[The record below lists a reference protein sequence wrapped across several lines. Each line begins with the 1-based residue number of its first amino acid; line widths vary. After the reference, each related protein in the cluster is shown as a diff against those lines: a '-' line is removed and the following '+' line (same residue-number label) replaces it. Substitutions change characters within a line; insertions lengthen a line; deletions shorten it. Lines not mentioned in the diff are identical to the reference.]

1 MFTYNNSE
9 VLSTNILSKMLNKY
23 MNDVL
28 PKLEHSYK
36 YYNGKQKILT
46 KHYDD
51 PTKPCNKIVTNF
63 CKNIVTSYLGYMAAP
78 RHITYQ
84 SDDDIEEILNVLKY
98 NDYNNAD
105 EQFLKD
111 ALICG
116 VSNELMYVD
125 ADKKVRFANISPL
138 NSFGVFS
145 DDLTGDLNFFVR
157 WYKEDEWSDNETY
170 FVEVYDAKNV
180 TKYRMLGF
188 NGTLTQIDKVPHYFS
203 QCPANV
209 FYLEDEVGVFNCIE
223 DLQDSYNT
231 SLSNQVDDIS
241 AFTNAYMVMS
251 GSFDPESLD
260 ISGMRK
266 NRLIAMPEGTTV
278 SWLTKDIQDT
288 QVKENLDR
296 IQASIYRIAQCPDF
310 SSESFVG
317 GVSSGIAIQYRLTG
331 METKAA
337 SIESSMK
344 KALQRRIELICGY
357 IGMLTGEEVWRD
369 INIIFTRN
377 IPADENAIA
386 TMISQL
392 RRLVSDETLLTKLD
406 FVTNPEE
413 EIERVAKQKEEQM
426 SLYDFGLTNEGADEE

>member
-1 MFTYNNSE
+1 M
-9 VLSTNILSKMLNKY
+9 
-23 MNDVL
+23 
-28 PKLEHSYK
+28 
-36 YYNGKQKILT
+36 
-46 KHYDD
+46 
-51 PTKPCNKIVTNF
+51 
-63 CKNIVTSYLGYMAAP
+63 
-78 RHITYQ
+78 
-84 SDDDIEEILNVLKY
+84 
-98 NDYNNAD
+98 
-105 EQFLKD
+105 
-111 ALICG
+111 
-116 VSNELMYVD
+116 
-125 ADKKVRFANISPL
+125 
-138 NSFGVFS
+138 
-145 DDLTGDLNFFVR
+145 
-157 WYKEDEWSDNETY
+157 
-170 FVEVYDAKNV
+170 
-180 TKYRMLGF
+180 
-188 NGTLTQIDKVPHYFS
+188 
-203 QCPANV
+203 
-209 FYLEDEVGVFNCIE
+209 
-223 DLQDSYNT
+223 
-231 SLSNQVDDIS
+231 DDIS

-369 INIIFTRN
+369 INIIFSRN
-377 IPADENAIA
+377 IPADENALA
-386 TMISQL
+386 TMVSQL
-392 RRLVSDETLLTKLD
+392 RGLVSDETLLSQIS
-406 FVTNPEE
+406 FVADPEAE
-413 EIERVAKQKEEQM
+413 VEKVNKQKEEQM

>member
-1 MFTYNNSE
+1 M
-9 VLSTNILSKMLNKY
+9 
-23 MNDVL
+23 
-28 PKLEHSYK
+28 
-36 YYNGKQKILT
+36 
-46 KHYDD
+46 
-51 PTKPCNKIVTNF
+51 
-63 CKNIVTSYLGYMAAP
+63 
-78 RHITYQ
+78 
-84 SDDDIEEILNVLKY
+84 
-98 NDYNNAD
+98 
-105 EQFLKD
+105 KD

-157 WYKEDEWSDNETY
+157 WYKEDEWSGNETY

-209 FYLEDEVGVFNCIE
+209 FYLEDEVGVFDCIE
-223 DLQDSYNT
+223 DLQDSYNIT
-231 SLSNQVDDIS
+231 LSNQVDDID

-251 GSFDPESLD
+251 GAFDPETLD
-260 ISGMRK
+260 IGSMRK

-369 INIIFTRN
+369 INIIFSRN
-377 IPADENAIA
+377 IPADENALA
-386 TMISQL
+386 TMVSQL
-392 RRLVSDETLLTKLD
+392 RGLVSDETLLSQIS
-406 FVTNPEE
+406 FVADPEAE
-413 EIERVAKQKEEQM
+413 VEKVNKQKEEQM